1 MLLLPRRRYH
11 NVTKYG
17 GRRKI
22 LPIGATALAMSLY
35 ISSNIYRDERHVL
48 LESNRLTRNFI
59 ADAVELTAPSVVN
72 ITTMSN
78 RGYSTGSGFIVDSSG
93 LVVTNAHVVRNSNR
107 FKITLH
113 DGREL
118 VGVLHSK
125 DKASDLAL
133 VKIVNDTG
141 EKFPV
146 ARIGTSSTLRPGEWC
161 IALGSPL
168 TLQNTVTCGI
178 ISAIA
183 RQSSELGLPQLRSEF
198 IQTDA
203 AINRGNSGG
212 PLVNLDGA
220 VIGINT
226 MKIAGAGISFAI
238 PIDSAWQVIEQLREN
253 GKVVRPYLGFTMIN
267 TMRHGSSS
275 DERHVLIV
283 QVTPGSPAERA
294 GLRPGDV
301 ILSFDDRPVHTMSD
315 VHDRL
320 GYKIGRNIKME
331 VSNARSEGLANVKND
346 SNRRVTT
353 IKTAERKIQ
362 T

>member
-1 MLLLPRRRYH
+1 M
-11 NVTKYG
+11 
-17 GRRKI
+17 
-22 LPIGATALAMSLY
+22 
-35 ISSNIYRDERHVL
+35 
-48 LESNRLTRNFI
+48 
-59 ADAVELTAPSVVN
+59 ELTAPSVVN

-78 RGYSTGSGFIVDSSG
+78 RGILHGQRIHNPCLRTKS
-93 LVVTNAHVVRNSNR
+93 TNAHVVRNSNR

-146 ARIGTSSTLRPGEWC
+146 ARMGTSSALRPGEWC

-275 DERHVLIV
+275 DRETCSDCSGH
-283 QVTPGSPAERA
+283 S
-294 GLRPGDV
+294 GL
-301 ILSFDDRPVHTMSD
+301 SS
-315 VHDRL
+315 
-320 GYKIGRNIKME
+320 
-331 VSNARSEGLANVKND
+331 
-346 SNRRVTT
+346 
-353 IKTAERKIQ
+353 
-362 T
+362 

>member
-1 MLLLPRRRYH
+1 MNNQISRRSFHHRTNSYTTNVIGVSALLAASSMLLLERS
-11 NVTKYG
+11 
-17 GRRKI
+17 
-22 LPIGATALAMSLY
+22 AE
-35 ISSNIYRDERHVL
+35 SSSSKNDTRF
-48 LESNRLTRNFI
+48 TRNFI
-59 ADAVELTAPSVVN
+59 ADAVEATAPSVVN

-78 RGYSTGSGFIVDSSG
+78 RGYSTGSGFIIDSSG
-93 LVVTNAHVVRNSNR
+93 LVVTNAHVVGNAKR
-107 FKITLH
+107 FKVTLH

-133 VKIVNDTG
+133 VEIINETG
-141 EKFPV
+141 QIFPV
-146 ARIGTSSTLRPGEWC
+146 TQIGKSSTLRAGEWC
-161 IALGSPL
+161 VALGSPL

-178 ISAIA
+178 ISAVA

-212 PLVNLDGA
+212 PLIDLDGK

-238 PIDSAWQVIEQLREN
+238 PIDSAWQVIRQLRQN
-253 GKVVRPYLGFTMIN
+253 GKVVRPLLGFRMIN
-267 TMRHGSSS
+267 TMRRDSTENGEST
-275 DERHVLIV
+275 ERHVLIV
-283 QVTPGSPAERA
+283 EVTPDSPAERA
-294 GLRPGDV
+294 GLKPGDV

-315 VHDRL
+315 IHDRL
-320 GYKIGRNIKME
+320 GYEIGRSIKIE
-331 VSNARSEGLANVKND
+331 VSSARSNGLGGVRSAPD
-346 SNRRVTT
+346 RRETT
-353 IKTAERKIQ
+353 ITTVERR

>member
-1 MLLLPRRRYH
+1 M
-11 NVTKYG
+11 
-17 GRRKI
+17 
-22 LPIGATALAMSLY
+22 
-35 ISSNIYRDERHVL
+35 
-48 LESNRLTRNFI
+48 
-59 ADAVELTAPSVVN
+59 
-72 ITTMSN
+72 
-78 RGYSTGSGFIVDSSG
+78 
-93 LVVTNAHVVRNSNR
+93 RNSNR

-275 DERHVLIV
+275 DERHVLII

-346 SNRRVTT
+346 SNRRVTHVDT
-353 IKTAERKIQ
+353 R
-362 T
+362 